1 MSTEELAK
9 AREMLLHCRNEFRIK
24 LGNDPPANIPPLV
37 VKLKPSATP
46 VKDTQRRYALA
57 QRAFLSSTIL
67 KVEALGAVRANPVC
81 RWASA
86 ALVRAYGLPASAKG
100 S

>member
-1 MSTEELAK
+1 
-9 AREMLLHCRNEFRIK
+9 MLLHCRDEFRIEF
-24 LGNDPPANIPPLV
+24 GNDPPANIPPLV
-37 VKLKPSATP
+37 VKLKSSATL

-57 QRAFLSSTIL
+57 QRTFLSSTIQKL
-67 KVEALGAVRANPVC
+67 EALGAVRANPVC

-86 ALVRAYGLPASAKG
+86 DLVRAYGLPASAKG